1 MSMQITKQ
9 ERTPEMIA
17 MEIVVI
23 KNQTAQTIARAAF
36 EIGQRLCEAKAL
48 VPAGEWM
55 RYLEEKLDYKIGTA
69 ENLMRIYREFGD
81 DQIDLTIGKSPAEL
95 FGQLNQSQMVAM
107 FSLSPAERVELM
119 EENPDLAEK
128 SSREVKRLVEE
139 KKAAEQER
147 DRERAQREKAESIA
161 SQQADRAERMN
172 RQTIQKNNEI
182 AESKRKIDALEKQL
196 RDAKKSE
203 ERAALA
209 SDLEKELESERE
221 ARNQLEEEL
230 KTLREKPVEVAVEQP
245 SEEMREQIRQEIAQ
259 EYQIRLDEAEQKIE
273 NLKNA
278 DAQAISMAFKL
289 IQAQF
294 TEMRGH
300 FEKFR
305 ETNAD
310 KAALLAS
317 ASAQTFRNMAEIL
330 DKFR

>member
-55 RYLEEKLDYKIGTA
+55 RYLEDKLDYKIGTA

-81 DQIDLTIGKSPAEL
+81 DQIDMMIGKSPAEL

-161 SQQADRAERMN
+161 SQQADRAERLN
-172 RQTIQKNNEI
+172 RSAIEKNNEI
-182 AESKRKIDALEKQL
+182 AEKDKKINALEKQL

-230 KTLREKPVEVAVEQP
+230 KTLKEKPVEVTY
-245 SEEMREQIRQEIAQ
+245 SEAPEELKEKIRSEVAA
-259 EYQIRLDEAEQKIE
+259 EYQIKIDEANEKIE

-294 TEMRGH
+294 SEMKTH

-305 ETNAD
+305 MQNAD
-310 KAALLAS
+310 KAGLLAS

>member
-55 RYLEEKLDYKIGTA
+55 RYLEDKLDYKIGTA

-81 DQIDLTIGKSPAEL
+81 DQIDMMIGKSPAEL

-147 DRERAQREKAESIA
+147 DRERAQREKAEKIA
-161 SQQADRAERMN
+161 SEQADRAERMN

-182 AESKRKIDALEKQL
+182 AEKDKKINALEKQL
-196 RDAKKSE
+196 KDAQKSE

-221 ARNQLEEEL
+221 ARNQLEDEL
-230 KTLREKPVEVAVEQP
+230 KTLREQP